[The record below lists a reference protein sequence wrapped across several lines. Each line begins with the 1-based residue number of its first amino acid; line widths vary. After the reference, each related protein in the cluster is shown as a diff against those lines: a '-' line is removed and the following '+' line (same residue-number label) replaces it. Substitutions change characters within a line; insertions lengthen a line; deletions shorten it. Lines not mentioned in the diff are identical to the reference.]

1 MFLQVFALHT
11 KLLRIPLLNAVI
23 TTLTCRGLCSQME
36 ITGTAKILLTR
47 RASKDAPVA
56 VSLSK
61 PMRGDARVVGIL

>member
-1 MFLQVFALHT
+1 
-11 KLLRIPLLNAVI
+11 
-23 TTLTCRGLCSQME
+23 ME

-47 RASKDAPVA
+47 RVSKDAPVA

>member
-1 MFLQVFALHT
+1 
-11 KLLRIPLLNAVI
+11 
-23 TTLTCRGLCSQME
+23 ME

-61 PMRGDARVVGIL
+61 PMSGDARVVGIYSKRKKTIFLNRDY